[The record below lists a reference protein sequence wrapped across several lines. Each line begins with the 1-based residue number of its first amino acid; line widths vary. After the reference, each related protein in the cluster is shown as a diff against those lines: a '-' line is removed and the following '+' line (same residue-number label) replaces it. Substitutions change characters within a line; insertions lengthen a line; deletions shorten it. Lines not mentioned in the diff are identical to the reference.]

1 MKLRE
6 PETQQAGSLYPEV
19 TEFELFHLDIMI

>member
-6 PETQQAGSLYPEV
+6 PETQQAGSLYPED
-19 TEFELFHLDIMI
+19 TEFELFNLDHG